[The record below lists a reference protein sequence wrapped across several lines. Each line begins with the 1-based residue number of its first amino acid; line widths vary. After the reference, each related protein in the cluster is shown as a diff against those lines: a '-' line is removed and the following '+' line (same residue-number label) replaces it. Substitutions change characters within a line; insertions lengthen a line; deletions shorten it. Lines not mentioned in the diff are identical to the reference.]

1 MSQDNPK
8 VSVIIPVYNTE
19 KYLRECLDSVVNQ
32 TLKDIEIICVD
43 DGSTDSS
50 PEILREY
57 AAKGIK
63 GIKADFFDSEDQI
76 TMSDLREIYRICAE
90 AHLMLNC
97 HSAGKP
103 TGERIPMSSTGR
115 QSGAR
120 NTVNTL

>member
-1 MSQDNPK
+1 MAAEIGKNGR
-8 VSVIIPVYNTE
+8 VYE
-19 KYLRECLDSVVNQ
+19 GYYQWFDEILQYAEGKGIGLIVWIKYADLDTPEEREA
-32 TLKDIEIICVD
+32 
-43 DGSTDSS
+43 
-50 PEILREY
+50 LREY